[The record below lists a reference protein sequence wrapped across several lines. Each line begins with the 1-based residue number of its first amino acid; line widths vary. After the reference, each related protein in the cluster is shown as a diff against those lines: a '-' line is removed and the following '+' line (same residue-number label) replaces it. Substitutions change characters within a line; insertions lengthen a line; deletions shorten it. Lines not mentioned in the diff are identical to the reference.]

1 MAKFPSQ
8 IPGSSKTMYAMISR
22 SVDFTRI
29 INQLTLSDWIDPS
42 EHMHE
47 ANPLNITPKIKF
59 H

>member
-1 MAKFPSQ
+1 
-8 IPGSSKTMYAMISR
+8 MYAMISR

-42 EHMHE
+42 KHMHE